1 MQKAQHH
8 NPVVDMVQQQLDASI
23 QLADVVFSGT
33 EKIDRAV
40 LDVTH
45 QAVDSQLKLVRAM
58 TNMRDPSKIS
68 DLQSA
73 IASRPEKAIHCQQQI
88 MSALVE
94 MQTEFGRSLRDYMD
108 RVSHSAVEQAES
120 AQQQAATGLNQTAQT
135 TVGPMASPFAGMMG
149 VWEQAFREA
158 SRFATQNMTAARSNV
173 ENATNFARDA
183 VSRSVEQSVEE
194 VAHPQ
199 THKRGATHKK
209 K

>member
-1 MQKAQHH
+1 M
-8 NPVVDMVQQQLDASI
+8 
-23 QLADVVFSGT
+23 ADVVFSGT

-58 TNMRDPSKIS
+58 TNMRDPSRMA

-73 IASRPEKAIHCQQQI
+73 IAHRPEKAMHCQQQI

-94 MQTEFGRSLRDYMD
+94 MQTEFGRSVREYID
-108 RVSHSAVEQAES
+108 RVSHSAAEQVES
-120 AQQQAATGLNQTAQT
+120 AQHQATAGLSQSGET
-135 TVGPMASPFAGMMG
+135 MANPFTGMMG

-158 SRFATQNMTAARSNV
+158 SRFATQNMTVARSNV
-173 ENATNFARDA
+173 ETAANFARDA
-183 VSRSVEQSVEE
+183 VSRTVEHVVEE
-194 VAHPQ
+194 VEHPHG
-199 THKRGATHKK
+199 HKRTTANKK

>member
-1 MQKAQHH
+1 MHKTQHQ
-8 NPVVDMVQQQLDASI
+8 NPVVDMVQYQLDASI

-58 TNMRDPSKIS
+58 ANMRDPSKIA

-73 IASRPEKAIHCQQQI
+73 IANRPEKAMHCQQQI

-94 MQTEFGRSLRDYMD
+94 MQTEFGRSLRDYID
-108 RVSHSAVEQAES
+108 RVSHSAVEQVES
-120 AQQQAATGLNQTAQT
+120 AQQQTSAGLPQPGQAM
-135 TVGPMASPFAGMMG
+135 VSPFSGMMG

-173 ENATNFARDA
+173 ETAANFARDA
-183 VSRSVEQSVEE
+183 VSRTVEHTIEAAE
-194 VAHPQ
+194 HPHA
-199 THKRGATHKK
+199 HKRGATHKK

>member
-1 MQKAQHH
+1 MHKTQPH
-8 NPVVDMVQQQLDASI
+8 NPVVDMVQHQLDASM

-45 QAVDSQLKLVRAM
+45 QAIESQLKLVRAI
-58 TNMRDPSKIS
+58 TNMRDPSKMA
-68 DLQSA
+68 DLQSV
-73 IASRPEKAIHCQQQI
+73 IANRPEKAMHCQQQI

-94 MQTEFGRSLRDYMD
+94 MQTEFGRSVREYMD
-108 RVSHSAVEQAES
+108 RVSHSAAEQAES
-120 AQQQAATGLNQTAQT
+120 AQQQAASGLSQSGQT
-135 TVGPMASPFAGMMG
+135 MASPMVSPFTGMMG

-173 ENATNFARDA
+173 ETAANFARDA
-183 VSRSVEQSVEE
+183 VSRTVEHTVEE
-194 VAHPQ
+194 MEHPQ
-199 THKRGATHKK
+199 SHKRGTTHKK

>member
-1 MQKAQHH
+1 MHKTQHH
-8 NPVVDMVQQQLDASI
+8 NPVVDMVQHQLDASI

-45 QAVDSQLKLVRAM
+45 QAVESQLKLVRAM
-58 TNMRDPSKIS
+58 ANMRDPSKMA

-73 IASRPEKAIHCQQQI
+73 IASRPEKAMHCQQQI

-94 MQTEFGRSLRDYMD
+94 MQTEFGRSLREYMD
-108 RVSHSAVEQAES
+108 RVSQTATEQTEA
-120 AQQQAATGLNQTAQT
+120 AQQQATSGLNQPVQT
-135 TVGPMASPFAGMMG
+135 VVSPFTGMMS

-158 SRFATQNMTAARSNV
+158 SRFATQNMTAARTNV
-173 ENATNFARDA
+173 ETAANFARDA
-183 VSRSVEQSVEE
+183 VSRTVEHTVEE
-194 VAHPQ
+194 MEHPQ
-199 THKRGATHKK
+199 SHKRSTTQKK

>member
-1 MQKAQHH
+1 MPKAQQH
-8 NPVVDMVQQQLDASI
+8 NPVVDMVQYQLDASI

-58 TNMRDPSKIS
+58 TNMRDPSRMA

-73 IASRPEKAIHCQQQI
+73 IAHRPEKAMHCHQQI

-94 MQTEFGRSLRDYMD
+94 MQTEFGRSVREFID
-108 RVSHSAVEQAES
+108 RVSHNAAEQIES
-120 AQQQAATGLNQTAQT
+120 AQHQA
-135 TVGPMASPFAGMMG
+135 TVGLGQPGEVMANPFTGMMG

-173 ENATNFARDA
+173 ETAAHFARDA
-183 VSRSVEQSVEE
+183 VSRTAEHVVEE
-194 VAHPQ
+194 AEHPHAQ
-199 THKRGATHKK
+199 RRTTANKK

>member
-1 MQKAQHH
+1 MHKTQHH
-8 NPVVDMVQQQLDASI
+8 NPVVDMVQHQLDASI

-45 QAVDSQLKLVRAM
+45 QAVDSQLKLVRAI
-58 TNMRDPSKIS
+58 TNMRDPSKMA

-73 IASRPEKAIHCQQQI
+73 IASRPEKAMHCQQQI

-94 MQTEFGRSLRDYMD
+94 MQTEFGRSLREYMD
-108 RVSHSAVEQAES
+108 RVSQTATEQTEA
-120 AQQQAATGLNQTAQT
+120 AQQQATTGLNQPTQA
-135 TVGPMASPFAGMMG
+135 VVSPFTGMMS

-173 ENATNFARDA
+173 ETAANFARDA
-183 VSRSVEQSVEE
+183 VSRTVEHTVEE
-194 VAHPQ
+194 MEHPQ
-199 THKRGATHKK
+199 SHKRSTTHKK

>member
-1 MQKAQHH
+1 MQKEQHH

-58 TNMRDPSKIS
+58 ANMRDPSKIA

-73 IASRPEKAIHCQQQI
+73 IASRPEKAMHCQQQI

-108 RVSHSAVEQAES
+108 RVSHSAAEQAES
-120 AQQQAATGLNQTAQT
+120 VQQQATTGLNQTGQT
-135 TVGPMASPFAGMMG
+135 TLGPMVSPFTGMMG

-173 ENATNFARDA
+173 ENAANVAREA
-183 VSRSVEQSVEE
+183 VSRSVEQSFEE

-199 THKRGATHKK
+199 THKRGAAHKK

>member
-1 MQKAQHH
+1 MHKTQHH
-8 NPVVDMVQQQLDASI
+8 NPVVDMVQHQLDASI

-45 QAVDSQLKLVRAM
+45 QAVDGQLKLVRAI
-58 TNMRDPSKIS
+58 TNMRDPSKMA

-73 IASRPEKAIHCQQQI
+73 IASRPEKAMHCQQQI

-94 MQTEFGRSLRDYMD
+94 MQTEFGRSLREYMD
-108 RVSHSAVEQAES
+108 RVSQTATEQTEA
-120 AQQQAATGLNQTAQT
+120 AQQQATTGLNQPTQT
-135 TVGPMASPFAGMMG
+135 IVSPFTGMMS

-173 ENATNFARDA
+173 ETAANFARDA
-183 VSRSVEQSVEE
+183 VSRTVEHTVEE
-194 VAHPQ
+194 MEHPQ
-199 THKRGATHKK
+199 SHKRSTTHKK

>member
-1 MQKAQHH
+1 MHKTEPH
-8 NPVVDMVQQQLDASI
+8 NPVVDIVQYQLDASI

-58 TNMRDPSKIS
+58 ANIRDPSKIA

-73 IASRPEKAIHCQQQI
+73 FATRPEKAMQCQQQI
-88 MSALVE
+88 MSALVK
-94 MQTEFGRSLRDYMD
+94 MQTEFGRSVRQYMD
-108 RVSHSAVEQAES
+108 RVSHSAADQVES
-120 AQQQAATGLNQTAQT
+120 AQHQASAGLNQPGQTA
-135 TVGPMASPFAGMMG
+135 VSPFTGMMG

-173 ENATNFARDA
+173 ENAANFARDA
-183 VSRSVEQSVEE
+183 VSRTVEQSSEE
-194 VAHPQ
+194 AEHPHA
-199 THKRGATHKK
+199 HKRSTTHKK

>member
-1 MQKAQHH
+1 MQKAQPH

-58 TNMRDPSKIS
+58 TNMRDPSKMA
-68 DLQSA
+68 DLQSV
-73 IASRPEKAIHCQQQI
+73 IASRPEKAMHYQQQI

-120 AQQQAATGLNQTAQT
+120 VQHQAAAGLNQPGQAMA
-135 TVGPMASPFAGMMG
+135 GPMVSPFTGMMG

-173 ENATNFARDA
+173 ESAANFARDA
-183 VSRSVEQSVEE
+183 VSRTVEHTVEE
-194 VAHPQ
+194 MEHPQ
-199 THKRGATHKK
+199 SHKRGANHKK

>member
-1 MQKAQHH
+1 MHKTQQH
-8 NPVVDMVQQQLDASI
+8 NPVVDMVQYQLDASI

-58 TNMRDPSKIS
+58 TSMRDPSRMA

-73 IASRPEKAIHCQQQI
+73 ISQRPEKAMHCQQQI

-94 MQTEFGRSLRDYMD
+94 MQTEFSRSLREYID
-108 RVSHSAVEQAES
+108 RVSHAAAEQVES
-120 AQQQAATGLNQTAQT
+120 AQHQATSGQSQTGET
-135 TVGPMASPFAGMMG
+135 MANPFTGMMG
-149 VWEQAFREA
+149 LWEQAFREV
-158 SRFATQNMTAARSNV
+158 SQFATQNMTAARSNL
-173 ENATNFARDA
+173 ETAASRARDA
-183 VSRSVEQSVEE
+183 VSQTVEHVGEE
-194 VAHPQ
+194 MEHP
-199 THKRGATHKK
+199 HAYKRATTSKK